1 LGLSRG
7 VTEWLEPP
15 DSPLYDAIGAIER
28 FLSGSPLTFSDLETE
43 DPMRFA
49 NLVLA
54 VLLLSSAAPAFA
66 QSPAS
71 APVSKAGN
79 LVALHVDQNDPAVM
93 ALALNNAENVVA
105 EFKSIGQPVTVEIVT
120 YGPGLH
126 MLRNDT
132 SPVKARIAAI
142 ALEQPQITFSA
153 CGNTQE
159 RMSKAEGKPVS
170 LMAEATVQKSGVVR
184 LMQLQAQGYAYI
196 KP

>member
-1 LGLSRG
+1 
-7 VTEWLEPP
+7 LE
-15 DSPLYDAIGAIER
+15 A
-28 FLSGSPLTFSDLETE
+28 E

-49 NLVLA
+49 NLLLA
-54 VLLLSSAAPAFA
+54 VLLMASAAPVCA
-66 QSPAS
+66 Q
-71 APVSKAGN
+71 APVPAVGKPAN

-93 ALALNNAENVVA
+93 ALALNNAENVVD
-105 EFKSIGQPVTVEIVT
+105 EFKSMGQPVTVEIVT

-126 MLRNDT
+126 MLRSDT

-170 LMAEATVQKSGVVR
+170 LLAEAAVHKSGVVR